1 MRRVPVELQTARA
14 ECGLASLAMV
24 AGYYD
29 RHLDLTA
36 LRRRWA
42 SPAHGLTLRDIGQL
56 AEEIGFLSR
65 GLRCEPQDLLQI
77 RTPAILHWDMDH
89 FVVLVR
95 ATRRGCV
102 IHDPALG
109 RCRLGWPAVGE
120 HFTGV
125 LMELWPRAD
134 FTADATPTMRLKYR
148 DLLPLVR
155 QNVRDMLWILLL
167 SVLLQACALALPWH
181 VQWTVD
187 EAVVAGDH
195 HLLGVLAL
203 GFALLLLVRVVTHWL
218 RGALVIYVG
227 HVLSFQMA
235 CGLLDHLL
243 HLPLHWF
250 EQRQV
255 GDVVSRF
262 NALGPVR
269 ELLTQGA
276 AALLVDGLMVL
287 LALMLMLAY
296 SPELAACVV
305 AVHCVLACFS
315 LLAAPRLKDLGMSG
329 VVAQAEEQS
338 HMLESVRGVHNVK
351 VYAQE
356 SARTRQ
362 WQTLHSRTLDHSMK
376 LHRGYLGLGTLVMF
390 GGGLE
395 LIGIVYVVADDVMAG
410 GFTLGM
416 LFAFISYRGHFA
428 ERSRSLM
435 QRLVEL
441 KTMQVH
447 LSRVSEVWCEPAERL
462 IQASDIP
469 GAACGAAGVQRLTAT
484 GIGFRHS
491 ARDAWLL
498 RELDLMIEPG
508 EFIAIVGPSGSG
520 KTTLLKILMG
530 LIDATEGQLV
540 LGGLNV
546 NGGVGRGAYRRQIG
560 CVVQEDGFFSGSIA
574 DNVVLSQGIDGPR
587 LRGVLELVEV
597 WRALASLPM
606 GVHTR
611 VGEIGSGLSSGQ
623 LQRLLLARALY
634 QQPDYLFLDE
644 ATANLDRAS
653 AAVIH
658 GVIANLSCTRVVVTH
673 DPVFADRADRTYEL
687 DDGALRLRAA
697 KSAATLSAG

>member
-29 RHLDLTA
+29 RSLDLTS

-42 SPAHGLTLRDIGQL
+42 SPVHGLSVKDIGDL
-56 AEEIGFLSR
+56 ADELGFMSR
-65 GLRCEPQDLLQI
+65 GLRCEPQHLLQV

-102 IHDPALG
+102 IHDPARG
-109 RCRLGWPAVGE
+109 RCRLGWQAVGE
-120 HFTGV
+120 RFTGV

-134 FTADATPTMRLKYR
+134 FSADTTPTVRLKFR

-155 QNVRDMLWILLL
+155 HNVRDLLWILLL

-203 GFALLLLVRVVTHWL
+203 GFALLLLVRLVTHWL

-235 CGLLDHLL
+235 CGLLGHLL
-243 HLPLHWF
+243 RLPLQWF

-276 AALLVDGLMVL
+276 AAMLVDGLMVL
-287 LALMLMLAY
+287 LALVLMLAY
-296 SPELAACVV
+296 YPLLAFAVL
-305 AVHCVLACFS
+305 AVHSVLACCS
-315 LLAAPRLKDLGMSG
+315 LLAAPRLKELSMSG
-329 VVAQAEEQS
+329 VVAQAAEQS

-351 VYAQE
+351 VYGQE

-362 WQTLHSRTLDHSMK
+362 WQSLHSRTLDESMK
-376 LHRGYLGLGTLVMF
+376 LHRAYLALGILVMF

-395 LIGIVYVVADDVMAG
+395 LICIVYLLADKVLTG
-410 GFTLGM
+410 SFSLGM
-416 LFAFISYRGHFA
+416 LFAFVSYRGHFA
-428 ERSRSLM
+428 ERSRSLVE
-435 QRLVEL
+435 RLVEL

-447 LSRVSEVWCEPAERL
+447 VLRLSDIWCESAERL
-462 IQASDIP
+462 SELSDS
-469 GAACGAAGVQRLTAT
+469 CGSGRDEGPQRLTAA
-484 GIGFRHS
+484 GLGFRHS
-491 ARDAWLL
+491 VRDAWLL
-498 RELDLMIEPG
+498 REVNFAVEPG

-520 KTTLLKILMG
+520 KTTLLKVLMG
-530 LIDATEGQLV
+530 LIDPTEGQLSV
-540 LGGLNV
+540 GGTNLIA
-546 NGGVGRGAYRRQIG
+546 GPGRSVYRRRIG
-560 CVVQEDGFFSGSIA
+560 CVLQEGGFFSGSIA
-574 DNVVLSQGIDGPR
+574 DNVVLSKSLDGDR
-587 LRGVLELVEV
+587 LRDVLEQVGV
-597 WRALASLPM
+597 WRALSALPM
-606 GVHTR
+606 GVYAR

-644 ATANLDRAS
+644 GTANLDVAS
-653 AAVIH
+653 ARLIHEVI
-658 GVIANLSCTRVVVTH
+658 VKLTCTRVVVTH
-673 DPVFADRADRTYEL
+673 DPAFAARADRTFQLE
-687 DDGALRLRAA
+687 DGVLQLRVA
-697 KSAATLSAG
+697 KSAATPSAG

>member
-1 MRRVPVELQTARA
+1 MRRVPIELQTARA

-29 RHLDLTA
+29 SNLDLMA

-42 SPAHGLTLRDIGQL
+42 SPAHGLTLKNISEL
-56 AEEIGFLSR
+56 AEEIGLLSR

-95 ATRRGCV
+95 VTRRGCV

-109 RCRLGWPAVGE
+109 RCWLSWRAMGE

-125 LMELWPRAD
+125 LLELWPRAD
-134 FTADATPTMRLKYR
+134 FAADATPSMRLKLR

-155 QNVRDMLWILLL
+155 QNLADMWWILLL

-203 GFALLLLVRVVTHWL
+203 GFALLLVVRVVTHWL
-218 RGALVIYVG
+218 RGALVIYLG

-235 CGLLDHLL
+235 CSLLDHLL
-243 HLPLHWF
+243 RLPLYWF
-250 EQRQV
+250 ERRQV

-262 NALGPVR
+262 NALGPLR

-276 AALLVDGLMVL
+276 AAMLVDGLMVL
-287 LALMLMLAY
+287 LALLLMLAY
-296 SPELAACVV
+296 SPQLAAFVLV
-305 AVHCVLACFS
+305 VHCTLACFS

-329 VVAQAEEQS
+329 VVAQAAEQS
-338 HMLESVRGVHNVK
+338 HMLESVGEVHNVK

-356 SARTRQ
+356 SARARQ
-362 WQTLHSRTLDHSMK
+362 WQTLHSRTLDYSMQ
-376 LHRGYLGLGTLVMF
+376 LQRGHLGLGTLVML

-395 LIGIVYVVADDVMAG
+395 LIGIVYVIADDVIAG

-428 ERSRSLM
+428 ERARSLM
-435 QRLVEL
+435 QSLVEL
-441 KTMQVH
+441 KTLQVH
-447 LSRVSEVWCEPAERL
+447 LLRVSEIWCEAPEPL
-462 IQASDIP
+462 VD
-469 GAACGAAGVQRLTAT
+469 AAGIAGMAFGEAGVQRLTAT

-498 RELDLMIEPG
+498 RELDIVVEPG
-508 EFIAIVGPSGSG
+508 EFVAIVGPSGGG

-530 LIDATEGQLV
+530 LVDPTEGQLA
-540 LGGLNV
+540 LGGLNL
-546 NGGVGRGAYRRQIG
+546 NGTVGRGAYRRRIA
-560 CVVQEDGFFSGSIA
+560 CVLQEDGFFGGSIA
-574 DNVVLSQGIDGPR
+574 DNVVLSKAIDGPR
-587 LRGVLELVEV
+587 LREVLERVAV
-597 WRALASLPM
+597 WPALADLPM

-611 VGEIGSGLSSGQ
+611 VGDIGSGLSSGQ

-653 AAVIH
+653 AALIH
-658 GVIANLSCTRVVVTH
+658 GVVANLSCTRLVVTH
-673 DPVFADRADRTYEL
+673 DPVFAERADRIFEL
-687 DDGALRLRAA
+687 GDGVWRLRDA

>member
-42 SPAHGLTLRDIGQL
+42 SPAHGLTLQNMGEL
-56 AEEIGFLSR
+56 ADEIGLLSR
-65 GLRCEPQDLLQI
+65 GLRCEPQDLFQI
-77 RTPAILHWDMDH
+77 KTPAILHWDMDH

-95 ATRRGCV
+95 VTRRGCV

-109 RCRLGWPAVGE
+109 RCRLSWQAMGE

-125 LMELWPRAD
+125 LLELWPRAD
-134 FTADATPTMRLKYR
+134 FAADATPAMRLKFR

-155 QNVRDMLWILLL
+155 HNLADMWWILLL

-218 RGALVIYVG
+218 RGALVIYMG

-235 CGLLDHLL
+235 CSLLEHLL
-243 HLPLHWF
+243 RLPLHWF

-262 NALGPVR
+262 NALGPLR

-276 AALLVDGLMVL
+276 AAMLVDGLMVL
-287 LALMLMLAY
+287 LALLLMLAY
-296 SPELAACVV
+296 SPQLAAFVLV
-305 AVHCVLACFS
+305 VHCVLACFS

-329 VVAQAEEQS
+329 VVAQAAEQS
-338 HMLESVRGVHNVK
+338 HMLESVGGVHNVK

-376 LHRGYLGLGTLVMF
+376 LQRGHLGLGTLVML

-395 LIGIVYVVADDVMAG
+395 LIGIVYVIADDVMAG

-428 ERSRSLM
+428 ERARTLM

-447 LSRVSEVWCEPAERL
+447 LLRVSEIWCETPERL
-462 IQASDIP
+462 VE
-469 GAACGAAGVQRLTAT
+469 AGGVAGLQRLTAT

-498 RELDLMIEPG
+498 RELDFEVEPG
-508 EFIAIVGPSGSG
+508 EFIAIVGPSGGG

-530 LIDATEGQLV
+530 LIDPTEGQLA
-540 LGGLNV
+540 LGGV
-546 NGGVGRGAYRRQIG
+546 NINAAVGRGAYRRRIA
-560 CVVQEDGFFSGSIA
+560 CVLQEDGFFGGSIA
-574 DNVVLSQGIDGPR
+574 DNVVLSKGIDGPR
-587 LRGVLELVEV
+587 LREVLERVDV

-611 VGEIGSGLSSGQ
+611 VGDIGSGLSSGQ

-658 GVIANLSCTRVVVTH
+658 GVVANLSCTRVVVTH
-673 DPVFADRADRTYEL
+673 DPVFAERADRTFEL
-687 DDGALRLRAA
+687 GDGVLRLRDA